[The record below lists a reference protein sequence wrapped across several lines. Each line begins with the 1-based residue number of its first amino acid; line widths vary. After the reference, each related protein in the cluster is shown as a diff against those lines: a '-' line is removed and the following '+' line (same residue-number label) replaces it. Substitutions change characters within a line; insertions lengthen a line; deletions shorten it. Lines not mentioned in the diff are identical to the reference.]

1 MIKPIIETLTGLFLA
16 IGMSVMNCG
25 DPHPFGF
32 LAIICWAF
40 YAGISF
46 TEIFDEYD
54 DEDYWEE

>member
-1 MIKPIIETLTGLFLA
+1 MVKHIIETIVGLACATGFS
-16 IGMSVMNCG
+16 IMNCG

-32 LAIICWAF
+32 VAIICWAF

-54 DEDYWEE
+54 DEYWEE